1 MGSVPPD
8 AAQSTNYHPAPPA
21 QTEDSSDR
29 QLYFDPL
36 GHQLA
41 RTKQTARKQRE
52 LVYDPLGRQVARTKQ
67 TPLGRQLA
75 RTKQTSLGRQL
86 SPVGRQLART
96 KQTARKQRELVY

>member
-1 MGSVPPD
+1 MTKVSFFVLLALTAADLGVPPD

-36 GHQLA
+36 GRQLA

-52 LVYDPLGRQVARTKQ
+52 LVYDPLGRQ
-67 TPLGRQLA
+67 
-75 RTKQTSLGRQL
+75 
-86 SPVGRQLART
+86 LART
-96 KQTARKQRELVY
+96 KQTARKQRELAVGPPPPRPPHRRRR